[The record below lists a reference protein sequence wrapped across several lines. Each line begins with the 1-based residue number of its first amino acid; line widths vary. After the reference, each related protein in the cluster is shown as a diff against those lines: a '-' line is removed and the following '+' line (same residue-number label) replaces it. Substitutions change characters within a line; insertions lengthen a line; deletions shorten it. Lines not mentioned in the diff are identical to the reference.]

1 MTSEGDQFFFMDG
14 ITTLVLRGISG
25 VGKTVLRK
33 LLVKVLEKLG
43 RKVHVISKDE
53 YRRFLDEREGYHYTP
68 SEELNTSRWYRRE
81 YKEQANRKDLNYIIC
96 DNTHV
101 RESELAIPCTPTG
114 RVSKIVIIEVG
125 SYNSATQSQIPFNV
139 IQRQRRELYDDR
151 NALFIACMRGASL
164 INLTPY
170 EADEKTAEEIIQDCE
185 MDLI

>member
-1 MTSEGDQFFFMDG
+1 MEG

-33 LLVKVLEKLG
+33 LLVKVLEKIG
-43 RKVHVISKDE
+43 KKVQVISKDE

-68 SEELNTSRWYRRE
+68 SEEMKVTRWYRKE

-114 RVSKIVIIEVG
+114 HVSKIVIIEVG
-125 SYNSATQSQIPFNV
+125 GYNSATRSLIPREV
-139 IQRQRRELYDDR
+139 IQRQRRELYEDR
-151 NALFIACMRGASL
+151 NSLFIACMRGASL

-170 EADEKTAEEIIQDCE
+170 EADERTAEEIIQDCE
-185 MDLI
+185 MDFI

>member
-33 LLVKVLEKLG
+33 LLVKVLENLG

-68 SEELNTSRWYRRE
+68 SEEMNTSRWYRRE

-125 SYNSATQSQIPFNV
+125 SYNSATKSQIPFNV

>member
-1 MTSEGDQFFFMDG
+1 MEG

-43 RKVHVISKDE
+43 KKVKVISKDE

-68 SEELNTSRWYRRE
+68 SEEINTSRWYRRE

-96 DNTHV
+96 DNTHL
-101 RESELAIPCTPTG
+101 RESELSIPCTPTG
-114 RVSKIVIIEVG
+114 RVSKIVIIDIG
-125 SYNSATQSQIPFNV
+125 SYDAPTRSLIPNDI
-139 IQRQRRELYDDR
+139 IQRQRKELYENR
-151 NALFIACMRGASL
+151 HALFIACMKGASHIDL
-164 INLTPY
+164 VPF
-170 EADEKTAEEIIQDCE
+170 EANERTAEEIIQDCE

>member
-1 MTSEGDQFFFMDG
+1 MEG

-43 RKVHVISKDE
+43 KKVKVISKDE

-68 SEELNTSRWYRRE
+68 SEEINTSRWYRRE

-96 DNTHV
+96 DNTHL

-125 SYNSATQSQIPFNV
+125 SYSSATRSLIHPD
-139 IQRQRRELYDDR
+139 IIRRQRKEMYEDR
-151 NALFIACMRGASL
+151 NALFIACMKGASL
-164 INLTPY
+164 IDLVPF
-170 EADEKTAEEIIQDCE
+170 EANERTAEEIIQDCE